1 MLIAAANALSY
12 FFRTSGIADLIGSE
26 QNVVEAMGFPFEIW
40 SERNRGLYVD
50 YAMVGLNFLVG
61 IGLGSIF
68 GIVGVLLRHRF
79 NQWVEQFEAQAAN
92 QTSASFQ
99 FSVKSLLLVTTVA
112 AMLIAALT
120 NWNGTPEVLLG
131 IYFLG
136 PLVLISISMLPRRL
150 HWQQRVVVL
159 TVLSAVMIGVAIS
172 TGIKLSVPLDRVMLG
187 IFVSWTPQSTFAA
200 FLMVVGLVTIG
211 LWSGKLPKV

>member
-1 MLIAAANALSY
+1 MFIAAANALSY

-200 FLMVVGLVTIG
+200 FLIVVGLVTIG

>member
-1 MLIAAANALSY
+1 MFIAAANALSY

-200 FLMVVGLVTIG
+200 FLIVVGLATIG

>member
-1 MLIAAANALSY
+1 
-12 FFRTSGIADLIGSE
+12 
-26 QNVVEAMGFPFEIW
+26 MGFPFEIW

-200 FLMVVGLVTIG
+200 FLIVVGLVTIG

>member
-1 MLIAAANALSY
+1 MFIAAANALSY